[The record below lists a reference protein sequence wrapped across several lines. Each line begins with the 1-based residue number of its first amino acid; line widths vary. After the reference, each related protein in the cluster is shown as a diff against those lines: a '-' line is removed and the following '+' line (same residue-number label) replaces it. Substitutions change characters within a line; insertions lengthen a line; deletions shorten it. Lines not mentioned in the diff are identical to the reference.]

1 MCSFQELRSFSHCG
15 GSRDTAWAIYPTA
28 LPIFEA
34 RQPCDA
40 TDIRQALVQDDHKDC
55 IEVPNRE
62 FSVTQEYRE
71 THETVLRDRNN
82 FTPFPLIFD
91 EVPAPRL
98 MLSIPRP
105 QDWLILAKINPM
117 TISP

>member
-1 MCSFQELRSFSHCG
+1 MCSFQELRSFSPCG

-34 RQPCDA
+34 HQPCDA
-40 TDIRQALVQDDHKDC
+40 TDVRQALVQDDDKDC

-71 THETVLRDRNN
+71 THEIGVEASQQ
-82 FTPFPLIFD
+82 FYPL
-91 EVPAPRL
+91 PAN
-98 MLSIPRP
+98 I
-105 QDWLILAKINPM
+105 
-117 TISP
+117 